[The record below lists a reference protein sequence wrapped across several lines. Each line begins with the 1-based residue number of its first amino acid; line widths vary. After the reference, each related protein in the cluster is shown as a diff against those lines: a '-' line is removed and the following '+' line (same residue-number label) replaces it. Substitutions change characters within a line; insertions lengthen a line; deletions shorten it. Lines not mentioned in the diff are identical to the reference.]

1 MDTLGSLYQSAQA
14 APAAVEIVYQRLR
27 LALSRRLGTPLNA
40 KLPALCAAS
49 EERLGWPADTLFHT
63 LSDAERAMRDIN
75 LENGEALDLVRSLHG
90 YLQRLEYSAETRGR
104 GTFMEMSVADL
115 ASHVRREFA
124 KIIVGQNEALDQLL
138 LVILARGHALVEGVP
153 GLAKTLAVKSLAH
166 IFHLRFQRVQ
176 CTPDLIPADIL
187 GGNISAPAAG
197 TFRIH
202 RGPIFTDLLLVD
214 EINRMPPRTQ
224 SALLEAMEE
233 LQVTMD
239 GPTHPLP
246 RTFTVFATQNPVE
259 FEGAYPLPE
268 AQLDR
273 FLMKIRVEYPQV
285 TQETEILARYQDGF
299 EARSFERVQIDPLPE
314 DALQSAREECA
325 RVRVEPKLLD
335 YIVSIVRAT
344 RNSPAVSLG
353 ASPRAAIS
361 LMLVGKAI
369 AAIEGRDFLIPD
381 NVKFAAPPILRHRML
396 LKPEA
401 DLEGITPDQVVAEVL
416 AGTAVPQ

>member
-1 MDTLGSLYQSAQA
+1 
-14 APAAVEIVYQRLR
+14 
-27 LALSRRLGTPLNA
+27 
-40 KLPALCAAS
+40 
-49 EERLGWPADTLFHT
+49 
-63 LSDAERAMRDIN
+63 
-75 LENGEALDLVRSLHG
+75 
-90 YLQRLEYSAETRGR
+90 
-104 GTFMEMSVADL
+104 MEMSVADL

-138 LVILARGHALVEGVP
+138 LVVLARGHALVEGVP

-166 IFHLRFQRVQ
+166 IFRLQFQRVQ

-187 GGNISAPAAG
+187 GGNIFEPAAG

-239 GPTHPLP
+239 GTTHPLP

-259 FEGAYPLPE
+259 FEGTYPLPE

-285 TQETEILARYQDGF
+285 AQETEILSRYQEGF
-299 EARSFERVQIDPLPE
+299 EARAFDQVQVESLPD

-361 LMLVGKAI
+361 LMLVGKAV

-381 NVKFAAPPILRHRML
+381 DVKSAAPPILRHRML